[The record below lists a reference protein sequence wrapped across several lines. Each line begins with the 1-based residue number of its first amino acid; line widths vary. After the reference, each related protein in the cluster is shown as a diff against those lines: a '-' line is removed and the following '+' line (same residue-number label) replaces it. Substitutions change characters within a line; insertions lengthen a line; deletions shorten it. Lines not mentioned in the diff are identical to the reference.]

1 MGNIGSVGTAVSHGG
16 VWILIYDRVIPR
28 INNIML
34 FQIKMSATVISTAGP
49 CCGPA
54 AITPLSGENHTNV
67 RESGPTLSM
76 KRL

>member
-54 AITPLSGENHTNV
+54 AITPSQGKTIQTL
-67 RESGPTLSM
+67 ESRG
-76 KRL
+76 RRRFQ